1 MSDDKKTKIEPGT
14 HKVKVRNWGLRETAS
29 GSIQA
34 YIGFS
39 NGATMFQMVNVNDT
53 GDEILASALT
63 LCGFKGKDL
72 PDLFED
78 DALDKDR
85 EVEIFIKY
93 TPHKETGEPQM
104 QVYVND
110 PGKQMKGALDKK
122 GAMAKL
128 KEMKVSLKKELKTAQ
143 SEIDLPKV
151 ENKKEDTKM
160 NEPVNNTDDEDDIPF

>member
-1 MSDDKKTKIEPGT
+1 MSKKKKIEPGT

-39 NGATMFQMVNVNDT
+39 NGATMFQMVGVNET
-53 GDEILASALT
+53 GDEILARSLT

-85 EVEIFIKY
+85 DVEIFVKY
-93 TPHKETGEPQM
+93 TPHHETGEPQM

-110 PGKQMKGALDKK
+110 PGKQMKGALDRK
-122 GAMAKL
+122 GGTSKL
-128 KEMKVSLKKELKTAQ
+128 KEMKISLKKELKFAQ
-143 SEIDLPKV
+143 GDIELPKRA
-151 ENKKEDTKM
+151 ESKPDTKM
-160 NEPVNNTDDEDDIPF
+160 NESNVDDEDSIPF